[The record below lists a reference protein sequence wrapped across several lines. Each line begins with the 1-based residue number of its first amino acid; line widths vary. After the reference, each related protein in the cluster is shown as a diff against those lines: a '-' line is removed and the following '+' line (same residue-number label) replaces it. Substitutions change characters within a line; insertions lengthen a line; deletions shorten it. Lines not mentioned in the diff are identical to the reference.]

1 MKDTKWLAGDKYS
14 LPVPLDSS
22 NSVEKLCDEWVLS
35 TSVCGIGSFSA
46 HTATH
51 STSGSAHETQSFST
65 ELRKTKNYQRTLVTS
80 PLCIEKPIQ
89 LCYPILC
96 GATKKRRKSK
106 LLLSEL
112 EQGAKVL
119 LLLTIDGKHFEF
131 ETIVQGKHKHD
142 VLLEPIRKDQ
152 KILNVQSDQVDVD
165 IMYMREDDK
174 PILWKEAKMECIRH
188 KHKIYYASEAAN
200 EGREYNR
207 RGAYRL
213 YIGEEIHAR
222 IGHSGREKIVHLKDL
237 SNTGFAF
244 IYKEELKDADGA
256 FVYMTYMA
264 QYEEKVTEIA
274 LFGKIVRTMPLDDG
288 RFFVRM
294 CSNEEK

>member
-1 MKDTKWLAGDKYS
+1 M
-14 LPVPLDSS
+14 
-22 NSVEKLCDEWVLS
+22 
-35 TSVCGIGSFSA
+35 
-46 HTATH
+46 
-51 STSGSAHETQSFST
+51 
-65 ELRKTKNYQRTLVTS
+65 
-80 PLCIEKPIQ
+80 
-89 LCYPILC
+89 
-96 GATKKRRKSK
+96 
-106 LLLSEL
+106 LLSEL

-174 PILWKEAKMECIRH
+174 PILWKEAKMGCIRH

-222 IGHSGREKIVHLKDL
+222 IGHSGREKIAQRFKQHRICLYLQGRIKGRRWCIRLYDIHGAVRKKSYGNCLVWKNRKD
-237 SNTGFAF
+237 
-244 IYKEELKDADGA
+244 DAA
-256 FVYMTYMA
+256 
-264 QYEEKVTEIA
+264 
-274 LFGKIVRTMPLDDG
+274 
-288 RFFVRM
+288 
-294 CSNEEK
+294 

>member
-1 MKDTKWLAGDKYS
+1 M
-14 LPVPLDSS
+14 
-22 NSVEKLCDEWVLS
+22 
-35 TSVCGIGSFSA
+35 
-46 HTATH
+46 
-51 STSGSAHETQSFST
+51 
-65 ELRKTKNYQRTLVTS
+65 
-80 PLCIEKPIQ
+80 
-89 LCYPILC
+89 
-96 GATKKRRKSK
+96 
-106 LLLSEL
+106 LLSEL

-174 PILWKEAKMECIRH
+174 PILWKGAKMGCIRH

-288 RFFVRM
+288 RFLYGCALM
-294 CSNEEK
+294 KKNEMIGHYINQKQMEQLAKKNERFNK

>member
-1 MKDTKWLAGDKYS
+1 M
-14 LPVPLDSS
+14 
-22 NSVEKLCDEWVLS
+22 
-35 TSVCGIGSFSA
+35 
-46 HTATH
+46 
-51 STSGSAHETQSFST
+51 
-65 ELRKTKNYQRTLVTS
+65 
-80 PLCIEKPIQ
+80 
-89 LCYPILC
+89 
-96 GATKKRRKSK
+96 
-106 LLLSEL
+106 LLSEL

-174 PILWKEAKMECIRH
+174 PILWKGAKMGCIRH

-213 YIGEEIHAR
+213 YIGE
-222 IGHSGREKIVHLKDL
+222 
-237 SNTGFAF
+237 
-244 IYKEELKDADGA
+244 
-256 FVYMTYMA
+256 
-264 QYEEKVTEIA
+264 
-274 LFGKIVRTMPLDDG
+274 
-288 RFFVRM
+288 
-294 CSNEEK
+294 

>member
-1 MKDTKWLAGDKYS
+1 M
-14 LPVPLDSS
+14 
-22 NSVEKLCDEWVLS
+22 
-35 TSVCGIGSFSA
+35 
-46 HTATH
+46 
-51 STSGSAHETQSFST
+51 
-65 ELRKTKNYQRTLVTS
+65 
-80 PLCIEKPIQ
+80 
-89 LCYPILC
+89 
-96 GATKKRRKSK
+96 
-106 LLLSEL
+106 LLSEL

-131 ETIVQGKHKHD
+131 ETIVQD
-142 VLLEPIRKDQ
+142 VLFEPIRKDQ

-174 PILWKEAKMECIRH
+174 PILWKGAKMDCIRH

-264 QYEEKVTEIA
+264 QYEKKVTEIA

-288 RFFVRM
+288 RFLYGCALM
-294 CSNEEK
+294 KKNEMIGHYINQKQMEQLAKKNERFKNKTAKNFPSV

>member
-1 MKDTKWLAGDKYS
+1 M
-14 LPVPLDSS
+14 
-22 NSVEKLCDEWVLS
+22 
-35 TSVCGIGSFSA
+35 
-46 HTATH
+46 
-51 STSGSAHETQSFST
+51 
-65 ELRKTKNYQRTLVTS
+65 
-80 PLCIEKPIQ
+80 
-89 LCYPILC
+89 
-96 GATKKRRKSK
+96 
-106 LLLSEL
+106 LLSEL

-174 PILWKEAKMECIRH
+174 PILWKEVKMDCIRH

-213 YIGEEIHAR
+213 YIGEEIH
-222 IGHSGREKIVHLKDL
+222 LKDL

-264 QYEEKVTEIA
+264 QYEKKVTEIA

-288 RFFVRM
+288 RFLYGCALM
-294 CSNEEK
+294 KKNEMIGHYINQKQMEQLAKKNER

>member
-1 MKDTKWLAGDKYS
+1 M
-14 LPVPLDSS
+14 
-22 NSVEKLCDEWVLS
+22 
-35 TSVCGIGSFSA
+35 
-46 HTATH
+46 
-51 STSGSAHETQSFST
+51 
-65 ELRKTKNYQRTLVTS
+65 
-80 PLCIEKPIQ
+80 
-89 LCYPILC
+89 
-96 GATKKRRKSK
+96 
-106 LLLSEL
+106 LLSEL

-174 PILWKEAKMECIRH
+174 PILWKEAKMDCIRH

-264 QYEEKVTEIA
+264 QYEKKVTEI
-274 LFGKIVRTMPLDDG
+274 GDG
-288 RFFVRM
+288 PVVQ
-294 CSNEEK
+294 

>member
-1 MKDTKWLAGDKYS
+1 M
-14 LPVPLDSS
+14 
-22 NSVEKLCDEWVLS
+22 
-35 TSVCGIGSFSA
+35 
-46 HTATH
+46 
-51 STSGSAHETQSFST
+51 
-65 ELRKTKNYQRTLVTS
+65 
-80 PLCIEKPIQ
+80 
-89 LCYPILC
+89 
-96 GATKKRRKSK
+96 
-106 LLLSEL
+106 LLSEL

-142 VLLEPIRKDQ
+142 VLFEPIRKDQ

-174 PILWKEAKMECIRH
+174 PILWKEAKMDCIRH

-237 SNTGFAF
+237 CNTGFAF

-264 QYEEKVTEIA
+264 QYEKKVTEIA

-288 RFFVRM
+288 RFLYGCALM
-294 CSNEEK
+294 KKNEMIGHYINQKQMEQLAKKNERFKNKTAKNFPSV

>member
-1 MKDTKWLAGDKYS
+1 M
-14 LPVPLDSS
+14 
-22 NSVEKLCDEWVLS
+22 
-35 TSVCGIGSFSA
+35 
-46 HTATH
+46 
-51 STSGSAHETQSFST
+51 
-65 ELRKTKNYQRTLVTS
+65 
-80 PLCIEKPIQ
+80 
-89 LCYPILC
+89 
-96 GATKKRRKSK
+96 
-106 LLLSEL
+106 LLSEL

-142 VLLEPIRKDQ
+142 VLFEPIRKDQ

-174 PILWKEAKMECIRH
+174 PILWKEAKMDCIRH

-244 IYKEELKDADGA
+244 IYNKACQILERIQCLSSLTDKDAHI
-256 FVYMTYMA
+256 FS
-264 QYEEKVTEIA
+264 
-274 LFGKIVRTMPLDDG
+274 FKINFQTTVCCIV
-288 RFFVRM
+288 F
-294 CSNEEK
+294 

>member
-1 MKDTKWLAGDKYS
+1 MENDALVYKIA
-14 LPVPLDSS
+14 
-22 NSVEKLCDEWVLS
+22 
-35 TSVCGIGSFSA
+35 
-46 HTATH
+46 
-51 STSGSAHETQSFST
+51 ETQA
-65 ELRKTKNYQRTLVTS
+65 
-80 PLCIEKPIQ
+80 PLCIEIPIQ

-96 GATKKRRKSK
+96 GVTKERRKSK

-174 PILWKEAKMECIRH
+174 PILWKEVKMDCIRH

-288 RFFVRM
+288 RFLYGCALM
-294 CSNEEK
+294 KKNEMIGHYINQKQMEQLAKKNERFKK

>member
-1 MKDTKWLAGDKYS
+1 M
-14 LPVPLDSS
+14 
-22 NSVEKLCDEWVLS
+22 
-35 TSVCGIGSFSA
+35 
-46 HTATH
+46 
-51 STSGSAHETQSFST
+51 
-65 ELRKTKNYQRTLVTS
+65 
-80 PLCIEKPIQ
+80 
-89 LCYPILC
+89 
-96 GATKKRRKSK
+96 
-106 LLLSEL
+106 LLSEL

-152 KILNVQSDQVDVD
+152 KILNVQSNQVDVD

-174 PILWKEAKMECIRH
+174 PILWKEAKMDCIRH

-244 IYKEELKDADGA
+244 IYNKACQILERIQCLSTLTNQDTHIRT
-256 FVYMTYMA
+256 FHVN
-264 QYEEKVTEIA
+264 IHRC
-274 LFGKIVRTMPLDDG
+274 FCFIVIDCNLCFDIH
-288 RFFVRM
+288 
-294 CSNEEK
+294 SLE